1 MTTAAVLGAGSWGT
15 ALAIQLAGNGH
26 QVRAWDHDGE
36 LITALN
42 TDQENKRYLPG
53 NAFPPTLTAVHDL
66 ATTIKDADFILSVVP
81 SYAMRV
87 ACEQLVPLQQ
97 HTKKFIW
104 ATKGFE
110 KQTKMMMHQVV
121 EDVLGKDIQS
131 AVLSGPSFAKEVA
144 GNLPTAV
151 TLASS
156 DIDYAKELAT
166 YFHSDNFR
174 VYVSDDVIGVELGG
188 TVKNVLAIA
197 AGIVDGL
204 GFGANA
210 RAALVTRGLAEM
222 MRLGVA
228 LKANP
233 KTLMGLAGM
242 GDLVLTCTDNQSRN
256 RRLGLALAQGKTAQ
270 QYMDELGQVVEGFHA
285 AQVVHEIAKD
295 NNVEM
300 PICNQVW
307 NVLSG
312 EMDLKTAIAQLLG
325 REMKQ
330 ESV

>member
-15 ALAIQLAGNGH
+15 ALAIQLANNGH
-26 QVRAWDHDGE
+26 QVRAWDHDTG
-36 LITALN
+36 LISALTA
-42 TDQENKRYLPG
+42 DHENKRYLPG
-53 NAFPPTLTAVHDL
+53 NAFPATLTAEHDL
-66 ATTIKDADFILSVVP
+66 VIAIKEVDFILSVVP

-87 ACEQLVPLQQ
+87 VCEQLVPLQ

-144 GNLPTAV
+144 DSLPTAV

-166 YFHSDNFR
+166 FFHSDNFR
-174 VYVSDDVIGVELGG
+174 VYISDDVIGVELGG

-222 MRLGVA
+222 MRLGAA

-233 KTLMGLAGM
+233 KTLMGLAGI
-242 GDLVLTCTDNQSRN
+242 GDLVLTCTDDQSRN

-270 QYMDELGQVVEGFHA
+270 QYMDELGQAVEGFHA
-285 AQVVHEIAKD
+285 AQVVHEIAQD

-300 PICNQVW
+300 PICEKVW
-307 NVLSG
+307 KVLNG
-312 EMDLKTAIAQLLG
+312 HLELNTAIAELLG
-325 REMKQ
+325 RDMKE
-330 ESV
+330 ESS

>member
-1 MTTAAVLGAGSWGT
+1 MINAAVLGAGSWGT
-15 ALAIQLAGNGH
+15 ALAIQLANNGH
-26 QVRAWDHDGE
+26 QVRAWDHDEE
-36 LITALN
+36 LISALN
-42 TDQENKRYLPG
+42 ADNENKRYLPG
-53 NAFPPTLTAVHDL
+53 NKFPTKLTAEHNL
-66 ATTIKDADFILSVVP
+66 ATAINHADFILSVVP

-87 ACEQLVPLQQ
+87 VCEQLAALQ
-97 HTKKFIW
+97 HTNKFIW
-104 ATKGFE
+104 ASKGFE

-144 GNLPTAV
+144 DSLPTAV
-151 TLASS
+151 TLASN
-156 DIDYAKELAT
+156 DIGYAKELAT

-222 MRLGVA
+222 IRLGVA

-233 KTLMGLAGM
+233 KTLMGLAGI
-242 GDLVLTCTDNQSRN
+242 GDLVLTCTDDQSRN
-256 RRLGLALAQGKTAQ
+256 RRLGLALAQGKKAQ
-270 QYMDELGQVVEGFHA
+270 QYMDELGQAVEGFHA
-285 AQVVHEIAKD
+285 AQVIHEIAKD
-295 NNVEM
+295 NGVEM
-300 PICNQVW
+300 PICEKVW
-307 NVLSG
+307 KVLNG
-312 EMDLKTAIAQLLG
+312 HLELNTAIAELLG
-325 REMKQ
+325 RDMK
-330 ESV
+330 EEFC

>member
-15 ALAIQLAGNGH
+15 ALAIQLASNGH
-26 QVRAWDHDGE
+26 QVSAWDHDAE
-36 LITALN
+36 LLSALTADN
-42 TDQENKRYLPG
+42 ENKRYLSGCKFPTTL
-53 NAFPPTLTAVHDL
+53 NAEHDL
-66 ATTIKDADFILSVVP
+66 ATAINDADFILSVVP

-87 ACEQLVPLQQ
+87 VCEQLKPLQ

-144 GNLPTAV
+144 DSLPTAV

-174 VYVSDDVIGVELGG
+174 VYISDDVIGVELGG

-222 MRLGVA
+222 MRLGAA

-233 KTLMGLAGM
+233 KTLMGLAGI
-242 GDLVLTCTDNQSRN
+242 GDLVLTCTDDQSRN
-256 RRLGLALAQGKTAQ
+256 RRLGLALSRKNSTTI
-270 QYMDELGQVVEGFHA
+270 H
-285 AQVVHEIAKD
+285 
-295 NNVEM
+295 
-300 PICNQVW
+300 
-307 NVLSG
+307 
-312 EMDLKTAIAQLLG
+312 G
-325 REMKQ
+325 RTRAGR
-330 ESV
+330 

>member
-15 ALAIQLAGNGH
+15 ALAIQLASNGH
-26 QVRAWDHDGE
+26 KVCAWDHDAE
-36 LITALN
+36 LISALT
-42 TDQENKRYLPG
+42 TDRENKRYLPS
-53 NAFPPTLTAVHDL
+53 NAFPATLTVEQDL
-66 ATTIKDADFILSVVP
+66 ATAIKGVDFILSVVP

-87 ACEQLVPLQQ
+87 ACEQLASLG
-97 HTKKFIW
+97 HAKKFIW

-110 KQTKMMMHQVV
+110 KKTKMMMHQVV
-121 EDVLGKDIQS
+121 EDVLGSDIQS

-144 GNLPTAV
+144 SRLPTAV

-156 DIDYAKELAT
+156 DIEFAKQLAT

-174 VYVSDDVIGVELGG
+174 VYVSDDVVGVELGG

-222 MRLGVA
+222 MRLGIA
-228 LKANP
+228 LNANP
-233 KTLMGLAGM
+233 NTLMGLAGM
-242 GDLVLTCTDNQSRN
+242 GDLVLTCTDDQSRN

-270 QYMDELGQVVEGFHA
+270 QYMDELGQAVEGFHA
-285 AQVVHEIAKD
+285 AQVVNEIAND
-295 NNVEM
+295 LNIEM

-312 EMDLKTAIAQLLG
+312 DLDLKTAIAQLLG

-330 ESV
+330 EIS

>member
-1 MTTAAVLGAGSWGT
+1 MINAAVLGAGSWGT
-15 ALAIQLAGNGH
+15 ALAIQLANNGH
-26 QVRAWDHDGE
+26 QVRAWDHDEE
-36 LITALN
+36 LISALN
-42 TDQENKRYLPG
+42 ADNENKRYLPG
-53 NAFPPTLTAVHDL
+53 NKFPTKLTAEHNL
-66 ATTIKDADFILSVVP
+66 ATAINHADFILSVVP

-87 ACEQLVPLQQ
+87 VCEQLAALQ
-97 HTKKFIW
+97 HTNKFIW
-104 ATKGFE
+104 ASKGFE

-144 GNLPTAV
+144 DSLPTAV
-151 TLASS
+151 TLASN
-156 DIDYAKELAT
+156 DIGYAKELAT

-222 MRLGVA
+222 MRLGIA

-233 KTLMGLAGM
+233 KTLMGLAGI
-242 GDLVLTCTDNQSRN
+242 GDLVLTCTDDQSRN

-270 QYMDELGQVVEGFHA
+270 QYMDELGQAVEGFHA
-285 AQVVHEIAKD
+285 AQVIHEFAKD
-295 NNVEM
+295 NGVEM
-300 PICNQVW
+300 PICEKVW
-307 NVLSG
+307 KVLNG
-312 EMDLKTAIAQLLG
+312 HLELNTAIAELLG
-325 REMKQ
+325 RDMK
-330 ESV
+330 EEFC